1 MSKELKEAY
10 ALLRAKDE
18 VMAER
23 ISTIPAA
30 MCVAAIGVVALFD
43 GAWICASIA
52 LSCATAFAFA
62 PLAFA
67 KIADWCIRRRGY
79 TEIELERLDLA

>member
-1 MSKELKEAY
+1 MSKDLKEAY

-30 MCVAAIGVVALFD
+30 MCVAVIGVVALYE
-43 GAWICASIA
+43 GAWTCAAIA
-52 LSCATAFAFA
+52 LSCATAFALA
-62 PLAFA
+62 PWAFA
-67 KIADWCIRRRGY
+67 KIADRCIRRRGY